1 VDNERHNFPDVVH
14 VELSHHFNEW
24 STPALPAQ
32 LYKFRC
38 LGRPWG
44 PTRWVVHAIWANRPE
59 PDMRSCAM
67 SVLRE
72 LISSALSE
80 QLGREISDWSRSLL
94 AWKDDE

>member
-1 VDNERHNFPDVVH
+1 MEIERRNFPDVVH
-14 VELSHHFNEW
+14 VELHHHPKSW
-24 STPALPAQ
+24 SACALPAQ
-32 LYKFRC
+32 LYKFKC

-67 SVLRE
+67 SALRE
-72 LISSALSE
+72 LISSTLSE

-94 AWKDDE
+94 AWKDDK